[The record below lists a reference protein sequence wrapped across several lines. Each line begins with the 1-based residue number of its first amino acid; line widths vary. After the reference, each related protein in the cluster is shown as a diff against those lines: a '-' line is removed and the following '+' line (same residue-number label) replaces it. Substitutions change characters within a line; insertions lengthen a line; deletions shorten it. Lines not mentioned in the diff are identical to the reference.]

1 MKVSEF
7 LGTRVLDKN
16 GFEVGKVVDMFVEPE
31 KGVIN
36 SIIISTGDFGL
47 RRKVLEITTG
57 DIGGM
62 GDYVI
67 LNIEKTEVEERA
79 EETEEETEEPKR
91 VKLGKSS

>member
-16 GFEVGKVVDMFVEPE
+16 GFEVGKVVDMFVEPK

-36 SIIISTGDFGL
+36 SIIISTGEFGL
-47 RRKVLEITTG
+47 RRKDLEITTE
-57 DIGGM
+57 DIEGM

-91 VKLGKSS
+91 IKLGKSS

>member
-16 GFEVGKVVDMFVEPE
+16 GFEIGKVVDMFVEPK

-36 SIIISTGDFGL
+36 NIIISTGEFGL
-47 RRKVLEITTG
+47 RRKDLEITTE
-57 DIGGM
+57 DIEGM

-91 VKLGKSS
+91 IKLGKSS